1 MTSDDE
7 ISDDETN
14 KEVER
19 LTQQSQTAASVVNIS
34 AIPTDK
40 VTNPTVVRKSKRT
53 KSVTSY
59 TMSSLSSSD
68 SSSSGSEDSD
78 TESSAYDVGDDGS
91 VSDCSASSAD
101 GKPIIL
107 LK

>member
-19 LTQQSQTAASVVNIS
+19 LTKQSQIAADVVNIS
-34 AIPTDK
+34 AVPTAK
-40 VTNPTVVRKSKRT
+40 VTKQTVVRQSKRT

-59 TMSSLSSSD
+59 KVSSLSSSD

-101 GKPIIL
+101 GKPIFL
-107 LK
+107 F